1 MVRNLILQYISILP
15 LPSDT
20 CLLSLI
26 SVSAEDFPPLFS
38 FHFSLYSSMPPFSL
52 LSFSHRSLLAQLSS
66 PFIFILKCECCQSVK
81 RIYAFAL
88 PSFVIVWL
96 CVYFSVRILS
106 LFPSRARELYV
117 CWEFKLLLYDTS
129 KRHQPAAEWR
139 VWMGE
144 NGKNVSCDGAFS
156 RRKRMNLFVSNLR
169 FYSSLLSLFS
179 LFCFFSFASM
189 EVNGVHVF
197 NL

>member
-1 MVRNLILQYISILP
+1 MDRGNIKHFSHGKWKWCKRAERKVRNEEECEDHLFCSEEISFMVRNLILQYISILP

-117 CWEFKLLLYDTS
+117 CWEFKLLLYDI
-129 KRHQPAAEWR
+129 RYE
-139 VWMGE
+139 
-144 NGKNVSCDGAFS
+144 
-156 RRKRMNLFVSNLR
+156 
-169 FYSSLLSLFS
+169 
-179 LFCFFSFASM
+179 
-189 EVNGVHVF
+189 
-197 NL
+197 